1 MHFDLAKFEKG
12 EKKGEKKDELRLIY
26 RQFLHESG
34 GRRSGGW
41 LMKQGD
47 EERLKI

>member
-1 MHFDLAKFEKG
+1 MHFDLAKLEKG
-12 EKKGEKKDELRLIY
+12 EKKGELRLIY

-47 EERLKI
+47 EDLKRVV